1 MTQMNKF
8 DRFVYRFDGVVWAA
22 VILVF
27 LNSPGF
33 ASLLLA
39 IIAVSIL
46 AYLRDMGKAR
56 A

>member
-22 VILVF
+22 VLFVF
-27 LNSPGF
+27 FSSPCL